1 MISRYHNYLLLRFVV
16 TEYILVT
23 MLLCY
28 TMVYVTP
35 QLFQVVKCLRK
46 DSNELVAVKILKNH
60 PHYARQGQVE
70 VCSYTNSTIPLHLVL
85 TI

>member
-1 MISRYHNYLLLRFVV
+1 
-16 TEYILVT
+16 
-23 MLLCY
+23 MLQ
-28 TMVYVTP
+28 YVTLL
-35 QLFQVVKCLRK
+35 LFQVVKCLRK

-85 TI
+85 TIFYLTKSENSVHVHSI